1 MSDVTVAGSAFAQE
15 SADSPLVTE
24 SSDSPPRWFNCL
36 VPSPDLVSKLI
47 ALLGSDLVRADATA
61 LQAYS
66 HDATPMYE
74 GLPEVIVAPR
84 NTADVA
90 KILKFAHETQTPII
104 ARGAGSNLCAATVP
118 LNGGIVMS
126 MTNMNQILEVSK
138 SEMIAVV
145 QPGVTN
151 LSLDQRVEKE
161 GLRFVPDPGSRNVS
175 TIGGNVATSAGGLRG
190 LKYGTTR
197 NYILG
202 LEAVTGTGEI
212 IRTGGRLVKDVA
224 GYDLTRLLVG
234 SEGTLA
240 IFTEITVALAPRPKA
255 SKYGVAYFE
264 DLASASVAV
273 EKIIS
278 SGILPATLEFLDNTC
293 IVAVEDFAHL
303 GLDTGAGALLLFGDD
318 GDAISI
324 EQSVNQMADI
334 AKSANGC
341 RGATLAADIV
351 AAEALLYARRCSLPA
366 LARLSSLSI
375 LEDISVPRNAM
386 AEVVRRIEE
395 IGKKNNL
402 RIGVFGHAGDGNL
415 HPTIVLDKDN
425 ADEVASAEIALA
437 QIFALPLEFGGSI
450 TGEHGVGSAKLPYL
464 ESQIGAANMQVQR
477 GIKAVFDPAGI
488 LNPGRIG
495 T

>member
-1 MSDVTVAGSAFAQE
+1 
-15 SADSPLVTE
+15 
-24 SSDSPPRWFNCL
+24 
-36 VPSPDLVSKLI
+36 VSV
-47 ALLGSDLVRADATA
+47 SDLVAKLTALVGSDVVRSDAVS

-66 HDATPMYE
+66 RDATPMFE

-84 NTADVA
+84 NTAEVA
-90 KILKFAHETQTPII
+90 KIVKFAHDTKTPII

-151 LSLDQRVEKE
+151 LVLDQLVEKQ

-202 LEAVTGTGEI
+202 LEAVLGTGEV

-224 GYDLTRLLVG
+224 GYDVTRLLVG

-240 IFTEITVALAPRPKA
+240 VFTEIIVALAPRPEA

-264 DLASASVAV
+264 DLAAAAAAV
-273 EKIIS
+273 EKIIT

-293 IVAVEDFAHL
+293 LVAVEDFAHL
-303 GLDTGAGALLLFGDD
+303 GLDTKAGALLLFGDD

-324 EQSVNQMADI
+324 EQSVSKMAEI
-334 AKSANGC
+334 AKSSTGC
-341 RGATLAADIV
+341 RGVTLAADV
-351 AAEALLYARRCSLPA
+351 AAADALLYARRCSLPA

-375 LEDISVPRNAM
+375 LEDIAVPRNVM
-386 AEVVRRIEE
+386 AEVVNRIEG
-395 IGKKNNL
+395 IGKKHEL
-402 RIGVFGHAGDGNL
+402 RIGTFGHAGDGNL
-415 HPTIVLDKDN
+415 HPTIVLDKDSPK
-425 ADEVASAEIALA
+425 EVAAAELALA
-437 QIFALPLEFGGSI
+437 EIFALPLEFGGSI

-464 ESQIGAANMQVQR
+464 EAKIGTANMQLQR
-477 GIKAVFDPAGI
+477 NIKKVFDPAGI

-495 T
+495 S

>member
-1 MSDVTVAGSAFAQE
+1 MSVSNLIAELTALVGSDVVR
-15 SADSPLVTE
+15 
-24 SSDSPPRWFNCL
+24 SDA
-36 VPSPDLVSKLI
+36 VS
-47 ALLGSDLVRADATA
+47 

-66 HDATPMYE
+66 RDATPMFE

-84 NTADVA
+84 NTAEVA
-90 KILKFAHETQTPII
+90 KIVKFAHDTKTPII

-126 MTNMNQILEVSK
+126 MTNMNKILEVSK

-151 LSLDQRVEKE
+151 LALDQLVEKE

-202 LEAVTGTGEI
+202 LEAVLGTGEV

-224 GYDLTRLLVG
+224 GYDVTRLLVG

-240 IFTEITVALAPRPKA
+240 VFTEIIVALAPRPAA

-264 DLASASVAV
+264 DLAAAAGAV
-273 EKIIS
+273 EKIIT

-293 IVAVEDFAHL
+293 LVAVEDFAHL
-303 GLDTGAGALLLFGDD
+303 GLDTKAGALLLFGDD

-324 EQSVNQMADI
+324 EQSVNKMAEI
-334 AKSANGC
+334 AKSAKGC
-341 RGATLAADIV
+341 RGVTLAADV
-351 AAEALLYARRCSLPA
+351 AAAEALLYARRCSLPA

-375 LEDISVPRNAM
+375 LEDISVPRKAM
-386 AEVVRRIEE
+386 AEVVNRIEA
-395 IGKKNNL
+395 IGKKHGL
-402 RIGVFGHAGDGNL
+402 RIGTFGHAGDGNL

-425 ADEVASAEIALA
+425 PREVAAAELALA
-437 QIFALPLEFGGSI
+437 EIFALPLEFGGSI

-464 ESQIGAANMQVQR
+464 EGHIGTANMQLQR
-477 GIKAVFDPAGI
+477 NIKKVFDPAGI

-495 T
+495 S

>member
-1 MSDVTVAGSAFAQE
+1 MSAADLATKLSNLVGSDVVR
-15 SADSPLVTE
+15 
-24 SSDSPPRWFNCL
+24 SDA
-36 VPSPDLVSKLI
+36 VS
-47 ALLGSDLVRADATA
+47 

-66 HDATPMYE
+66 RDATPMFE

-84 NTADVA
+84 NTAEVS
-90 KILKFAHETQTPII
+90 KIVKFAHDTNTPII

-126 MTNMNQILEVSK
+126 MTKMNQVLEVSK

-151 LSLDQRVEKE
+151 IDLDELAAKD
-161 GLRFVPDPGSRNVS
+161 GLRFIPDPGSRNVS

-202 LEAVTGTGEI
+202 LEAVLGNGEI

-224 GYDLTRLLVG
+224 GYDVTRLLVG

-240 IFTEITVALAPRPKA
+240 IFTEITVALAPRPEA
-255 SKYGVAYFE
+255 SKYGVAYFD
-264 DLASASVAV
+264 DLASAAGAV

-293 IVAVEDFAHL
+293 VVAVEDFAHL
-303 GLDTGAGALLLFGDD
+303 GLDTNAGALLLFGDD
-318 GDAISI
+318 GDAVSI
-324 EQSVNQMADI
+324 EQSVNKMAEI
-334 AKSANGC
+334 AKLASGA
-341 RGATLAADIV
+341 RGVTLAADI
-351 AAEALLYARRCSLPA
+351 AAADALLYARRCSLPA
-366 LARLSSLSI
+366 LARLSSMSI
-375 LEDISVPRNAM
+375 LEDIAVPRKAM
-386 AEVVRRIEE
+386 AEVVNRIQD
-395 IGKKNNL
+395 IGKKYGL
-402 RIGVFGHAGDGNL
+402 RIGTFGHAGDGNL

-425 ADEVASAEIALA
+425 KDEVRAAEAALA
-437 QIFALPLEFGGSI
+437 EIFALPREFGGSI

-464 ESQIGAANMQVQR
+464 EDLIGSTNMQLQR
-477 GIKAVFDPAGI
+477 SIKKVFDPAGI

-495 T
+495 S

>member
-1 MSDVTVAGSAFAQE
+1 MSAS
-15 SADSPLVTE
+15 
-24 SSDSPPRWFNCL
+24 
-36 VPSPDLVSKLI
+36 DLVAKLT
-47 ALLGSDLVRADATA
+47 ALLGSDVVRSDAVS

-66 HDATPMYE
+66 RDATPMFE

-84 NTADVA
+84 NTLEVS
-90 KILKFAHETQTPII
+90 KIVKFAHDTKTPII

-126 MTNMNQILEVSK
+126 MTNMNKVLEVSK
-138 SEMIAVV
+138 SEMIAIV

-151 LSLDQRVEKE
+151 LELDQLVEKE

-202 LEAVTGTGEI
+202 LEAVLGTGEV

-224 GYDLTRLLVG
+224 GYDVTRLLVG

-240 IFTEITVALAPRPKA
+240 VFTEITVALAPRPEA

-264 DLASASVAV
+264 DLAAAAAAV
-273 EKIIS
+273 EKIIT

-293 IVAVEDFAHL
+293 LVAVEDFAHL
-303 GLDTGAGALLLFGDD
+303 GLDTNAGALLLFGDD
-318 GDAISI
+318 GDLVSI
-324 EQSVNQMADI
+324 EQSVNKMADI
-334 AKSANGC
+334 AKSSQGC
-341 RGATLAADIV
+341 RGVTLAADIA

-375 LEDISVPRNAM
+375 LEDIAVPRKAM
-386 AEVVRRIEE
+386 AEVVNRIEA
-395 IGKKNNL
+395 IGKNHGL
-402 RIGVFGHAGDGNL
+402 RIGTFGHAGDGNL
-415 HPTIVLDKDN
+415 HPTIVLDKD
-425 ADEVASAEIALA
+425 DPREVAAAEAALA
-437 QIFALPLEFGGSI
+437 EIFALPLEYGGTI

-464 ESQIGAANMQVQR
+464 EAKIGPANMQLQR
-477 GIKAVFDPAGI
+477 SIKKVFDPAGI

-495 T
+495 S

>member
-1 MSDVTVAGSAFAQE
+1 MSVSNLIAELTALVGSDVVR
-15 SADSPLVTE
+15 
-24 SSDSPPRWFNCL
+24 SDA
-36 VPSPDLVSKLI
+36 VS
-47 ALLGSDLVRADATA
+47 

-66 HDATPMYE
+66 RDATPMFE

-84 NTADVA
+84 NTAEVA
-90 KILKFAHETQTPII
+90 KIVKFAHDTKTPII

-126 MTNMNQILEVSK
+126 MTNMNKILEVSK

-151 LSLDQRVEKE
+151 LALDQLVEKE

-202 LEAVTGTGEI
+202 LEAVLGTGEV

-224 GYDLTRLLVG
+224 GYDVTRLLVG

-240 IFTEITVALAPRPKA
+240 VFTEIIVALAPRPAA

-264 DLASASVAV
+264 DLAAAAGAV
-273 EKIIS
+273 EKIIT

-293 IVAVEDFAHL
+293 LVAVEDFAHL
-303 GLDTGAGALLLFGDD
+303 GLDTKAGALLLFGDD

-324 EQSVNQMADI
+324 EQSVNKMAEI

-341 RGATLAADIV
+341 RGVTLAADV
-351 AAEALLYARRCSLPA
+351 AAAEALLYARRCSLPA

-375 LEDISVPRNAM
+375 LEDISVPRKAM
-386 AEVVRRIEE
+386 AEVVNRIEA
-395 IGKKNNL
+395 IGKKHGL
-402 RIGVFGHAGDGNL
+402 RIGTFGHAGDGNL

-425 ADEVASAEIALA
+425 PQEVAAAEVALA
-437 QIFALPLEFGGSI
+437 EIFALPLEFGGSI

-464 ESQIGAANMQVQR
+464 EGHIGTANMQLQR
-477 GIKAVFDPAGI
+477 NIKKVFDPAGI

-495 T
+495 S

>member
-1 MSDVTVAGSAFAQE
+1 
-15 SADSPLVTE
+15 
-24 SSDSPPRWFNCL
+24 
-36 VPSPDLVSKLI
+36 VSV
-47 ALLGSDLVRADATA
+47 SDLVTKLTALVGSDVVRSDAVS

-66 HDATPMYE
+66 RDATPMFE

-84 NTADVA
+84 NTAEVA
-90 KILKFAHETQTPII
+90 KIVKFAHDTKTPII

-151 LSLDQRVEKE
+151 LTLDQLVEKE

-202 LEAVTGTGEI
+202 LEAVLGTGEV

-224 GYDLTRLLVG
+224 GYDVTRLLVG

-240 IFTEITVALAPRPKA
+240 VFTEIIVALAPRPEA

-264 DLASASVAV
+264 DLAAAAAAV
-273 EKIIS
+273 EKIIT

-293 IVAVEDFAHL
+293 LVAVEDFAHL
-303 GLDTGAGALLLFGDD
+303 GLDTKAGALLLFGDD
-318 GDAISI
+318 GDSISI
-324 EQSVNQMADI
+324 EQSVSKMAEI
-334 AKSANGC
+334 AKSSTGC
-341 RGATLAADIV
+341 RGVTLAADV
-351 AAEALLYARRCSLPA
+351 AAADALLYARRCSLPA

-375 LEDISVPRNAM
+375 LEDIAVPRSVM
-386 AEVVRRIEE
+386 AEVVNRIEG
-395 IGKKNNL
+395 IGKKHGL
-402 RIGVFGHAGDGNL
+402 RIGTFGHAGDGNL
-415 HPTIVLDKDN
+415 HPTIVLDKDSPK
-425 ADEVASAEIALA
+425 EVAAAELALA
-437 QIFALPLEFGGSI
+437 EIFALPLEFGGSI

-464 ESQIGAANMQVQR
+464 EAKIGTANMQLQR
-477 GIKAVFDPAGI
+477 NIKKVFDPAGI

-495 T
+495 S

>member
-1 MSDVTVAGSAFAQE
+1 MF
-15 SADSPLVTE
+15 
-24 SSDSPPRWFNCL
+24 
-36 VPSPDLVSKLI
+36 
-47 ALLGSDLVRADATA
+47 
-61 LQAYS
+61 
-66 HDATPMYE
+66 E

-84 NTADVA
+84 NTAEVS
-90 KILKFAHETQTPII
+90 KIVKFAHDTKTPII

-126 MTNMNQILEVSK
+126 MTNMNKVLEVSK
-138 SEMIAVV
+138 SEMIAIV

-151 LSLDQRVEKE
+151 LDLDHLVEKE

-202 LEAVTGTGEI
+202 LEAVLGTGEV

-224 GYDLTRLLVG
+224 GYDVTRLLVG

-240 IFTEITVALAPRPKA
+240 VFTEITVALAPRPEA

-264 DLASASVAV
+264 DLAAAAGAV
-273 EKIIS
+273 EKIITA
-278 SGILPATLEFLDNTC
+278 GILPATLEFLDNTC
-293 IVAVEDFAHL
+293 LVAVEDFAHL
-303 GLDTGAGALLLFGDD
+303 GLDTKAGALLLFGDD
-318 GDAISI
+318 GDLVSI
-324 EQSVNQMADI
+324 EQSVGKMADI
-334 AKSANGC
+334 AKSSAGC
-341 RGATLAADIV
+341 RGVTLAADIA

-375 LEDISVPRNAM
+375 LEDIAVPRKSM
-386 AEVVRRIEE
+386 AEAVKRIEA
-395 IGKKNNL
+395 IGVKHGL
-402 RIGVFGHAGDGNL
+402 RIGTFGHAGDGNL

-425 ADEVASAEIALA
+425 PKEVAAAEAALA
-437 QIFALPLEFGGSI
+437 EIFALPLEFGGTI

-464 ESQIGAANMQVQR
+464 EAKIGPANMQLQR
-477 GIKAVFDPAGI
+477 NIKKVFDPAGI

-495 T
+495 S

>member
-1 MSDVTVAGSAFAQE
+1 MSELVA
-15 SADSPLVTE
+15 
-24 SSDSPPRWFNCL
+24 
-36 VPSPDLVSKLI
+36 KLT
-47 ALLGSDLVRADATA
+47 ALLGNDVVRSDAVS

-66 HDATPMYE
+66 RDATPMFE

-84 NTADVA
+84 NTAEVS
-90 KILKFAHETQTPII
+90 KIVKFAHDTKTPII

-138 SEMIAVV
+138 SEMIAIV

-151 LSLDQRVEKE
+151 LVLDQLVEKE

-202 LEAVTGTGEI
+202 LEAVLGTGEV

-224 GYDLTRLLVG
+224 GYDVTRLLVG

-240 IFTEITVALAPRPKA
+240 VFTEITVALAPRPEA

-264 DLASASVAV
+264 DLAAAAAAV
-273 EKIIS
+273 EKIIT

-293 IVAVEDFAHL
+293 LVAVEDFAHL
-303 GLDTGAGALLLFGDD
+303 GLDTKAGALLLFGDD
-318 GDAISI
+318 GDLVSI
-324 EQSVNQMADI
+324 EQSVNKMAEI
-334 AKSANGC
+334 AKTSSGC
-341 RGATLAADIV
+341 RGVTLAADV
-351 AAEALLYARRCSLPA
+351 AAAEALLYARRCSLPA

-375 LEDISVPRNAM
+375 LEDISVPRKAM
-386 AEVVRRIEE
+386 AEVVKRIEA
-395 IGKKNNL
+395 IGKSNGL
-402 RIGVFGHAGDGNL
+402 RIGTFGHAGDGNL

-425 ADEVASAEIALA
+425 PREVAAAEKALA
-437 QIFALPLEFGGSI
+437 EIFALSLEFGGSI

-464 ESQIGAANMQVQR
+464 EGKIGTANMQLQR
-477 GIKAVFDPAGI
+477 NIKKVFDPAGI

-495 T
+495 S

>member
-1 MSDVTVAGSAFAQE
+1 MSAADLATKLSNLVGSDVVR
-15 SADSPLVTE
+15 
-24 SSDSPPRWFNCL
+24 SDA
-36 VPSPDLVSKLI
+36 VS
-47 ALLGSDLVRADATA
+47 

-66 HDATPMYE
+66 RDATPMFE

-84 NTADVA
+84 NTAEVS
-90 KILKFAHETQTPII
+90 KIVKFAHDTNTPII

-126 MTNMNQILEVSK
+126 MTKMNQVLEVSK

-151 LSLDQRVEKE
+151 IDLDELVAKE
-161 GLRFVPDPGSRNVS
+161 GLRFIPDPGSRNVS

-202 LEAVTGTGEI
+202 LEAVLGNGEI

-224 GYDLTRLLVG
+224 GYDVTRLLVG

-240 IFTEITVALAPRPKA
+240 IFTEITVALAPRPEA
-255 SKYGVAYFE
+255 SKYGVAYFD
-264 DLASASVAV
+264 DLASAAGAV

-293 IVAVEDFAHL
+293 VVAVEDFAHL
-303 GLDTGAGALLLFGDD
+303 GLDTNAGALLLFGDD
-318 GDAISI
+318 GDAVSI
-324 EQSVNQMADI
+324 EQSVNKMAEI
-334 AKSANGC
+334 AKLASGA
-341 RGATLAADIV
+341 RGVTLAADIS
-351 AAEALLYARRCSLPA
+351 AADALLYARRCSLPA
-366 LARLSSLSI
+366 LARLSSMSI
-375 LEDISVPRNAM
+375 LEDIAVPRKAM
-386 AEVVRRIEE
+386 AEVVNRIQD
-395 IGKKNNL
+395 IGKKYGL
-402 RIGVFGHAGDGNL
+402 RIGTFGHAGDGNL

-425 ADEVASAEIALA
+425 KDEVRAAEAALA
-437 QIFALPLEFGGSI
+437 EIFALPREFGGSI

-464 ESQIGAANMQVQR
+464 EDLIGSTNMQLQR
-477 GIKAVFDPAGI
+477 SIKKVFDPAGI

-495 T
+495 S

>member
-1 MSDVTVAGSAFAQE
+1 MSAQ
-15 SADSPLVTE
+15 
-24 SSDSPPRWFNCL
+24 
-36 VPSPDLVSKLI
+36 DLVAKLT
-47 ALLGSDLVRADATA
+47 ALLGSDVVRSDAVS

-66 HDATPMYE
+66 RDATPMFE

-84 NTADVA
+84 NTEDVA
-90 KILKFAHETQTPII
+90 KIVRFAHDTKTPII

-126 MTNMNQILEVSK
+126 MTNMNKVLEVSK
-138 SEMIAVV
+138 SEMIAIV

-151 LSLDQRVEKE
+151 LDLDQLVEKE

-202 LEAVTGTGEI
+202 LEAVLGTGEI

-224 GYDLTRLLVG
+224 GYDVTRLLVG

-240 IFTEITVALAPRPKA
+240 VFTEITVALAPRPEA

-264 DLASASVAV
+264 DLAAAAGAV
-273 EKIIS
+273 EKIITA
-278 SGILPATLEFLDNTC
+278 GILPATLEFLDNTC
-293 IVAVEDFAHL
+293 LVAVEDFAHL
-303 GLDTGAGALLLFGDD
+303 GLDTKAGALLLFGDD
-318 GDAISI
+318 GDLVSI
-324 EQSVNQMADI
+324 EQSVSKMAEI
-334 AKSANGC
+334 AKSSSGC
-341 RGATLAADIV
+341 RGVTLAADV
-351 AAEALLYARRCSLPA
+351 AAAEALLYARRCSLPA

-375 LEDISVPRNAM
+375 LEDIAVPRKSM
-386 AEVVRRIEE
+386 AEAVKRIEA
-395 IGKKNNL
+395 IGVKHGL
-402 RIGVFGHAGDGNL
+402 RIGTFGHAGDGNL

-425 ADEVASAEIALA
+425 PKEVAAAEAALA
-437 QIFALPLEFGGSI
+437 EIFALPLEFDGTI

-464 ESQIGAANMQVQR
+464 EAKIGPANMQLQR
-477 GIKAVFDPAGI
+477 NIKKVFDPAGI

-495 T
+495 S

>member
-1 MSDVTVAGSAFAQE
+1 MSTA
-15 SADSPLVTE
+15 
-24 SSDSPPRWFNCL
+24 
-36 VPSPDLVSKLI
+36 DLVAQLI
-47 ALLGSDLVRADATA
+47 ALVGSDVVRSDAVS

-66 HDATPMYE
+66 RDATPMFE

-84 NTADVA
+84 NTEEVS
-90 KILKFAHETQTPII
+90 KIVKFAHDTKTPII

-126 MTNMNQILEVSK
+126 MNNMNKVLEVSK

-151 LSLDQRVEKE
+151 LALDQLVENE

-202 LEAVTGTGEI
+202 LEAVLGTGEI

-224 GYDLTRLLVG
+224 GYDVTRLLVG

-240 IFTEITVALAPRPKA
+240 VFTEITVALAPRPEA

-264 DLASASVAV
+264 DLAAAAGAV
-273 EKIIS
+273 EKIIT

-293 IVAVEDFAHL
+293 LVAVEDFAHL
-303 GLDTGAGALLLFGDD
+303 GLDTKAGALLLFGDD

-324 EQSVNQMADI
+324 EQSVSKMAEI
-334 AKSANGC
+334 AKSSSGC
-341 RGATLAADIV
+341 RGVTLAADV
-351 AAEALLYARRCSLPA
+351 AAAEALLYARRCSLPA

-375 LEDISVPRNAM
+375 LEDIAVPRKVM
-386 AEVVRRIEE
+386 AEVVTRIEA
-395 IGKKNNL
+395 IGKKHGL
-402 RIGVFGHAGDGNL
+402 RIGTFGHAGDGNL

-425 ADEVASAEIALA
+425 PLEVVAAELALA
-437 QIFALPLEFGGSI
+437 EIFALPLEFGGSI

-464 ESQIGAANMQVQR
+464 EGKIGPVNMELQR
-477 GIKAVFDPAGI
+477 NIKKVFDPAGI

-495 T
+495 S

>member
-1 MSDVTVAGSAFAQE
+1 MSAS
-15 SADSPLVTE
+15 
-24 SSDSPPRWFNCL
+24 
-36 VPSPDLVSKLI
+36 DLVAKLT
-47 ALLGSDLVRADATA
+47 ALLGNDVVRSDAVS

-66 HDATPMYE
+66 RDATPMFE

-84 NTADVA
+84 NTAEVS
-90 KILKFAHETQTPII
+90 KIVKFAHDTKTPII

-126 MTNMNQILEVSK
+126 MTNMNKVLEVSK
-138 SEMIAVV
+138 SEMIAIV

-151 LSLDQRVEKE
+151 LELDQLVEKE

-202 LEAVTGTGEI
+202 LEAVLGTGEV

-224 GYDLTRLLVG
+224 GYDVTRLLVG

-240 IFTEITVALAPRPKA
+240 VFTEITVALAPRPEA

-264 DLASASVAV
+264 DLAAAAAAV
-273 EKIIS
+273 EKIIT

-293 IVAVEDFAHL
+293 LVAVEDFAHL
-303 GLDTGAGALLLFGDD
+303 GLDTKAGALLLFGDD
-318 GDAISI
+318 GDLVSI
-324 EQSVNQMADI
+324 KQSVNKMAEI
-334 AKSANGC
+334 AKASQGC
-341 RGATLAADIV
+341 RGVTLAADV
-351 AAEALLYARRCSLPA
+351 AAADALLYARRCSLPA

-375 LEDISVPRNAM
+375 LEDIAVPRKAM
-386 AEVVRRIEE
+386 AEVVNRIAA
-395 IGKKNNL
+395 IGKKHGL
-402 RIGVFGHAGDGNL
+402 RIGTFGHAGDGNL
-415 HPTIVLDKDN
+415 HPTIVLDKD
-425 ADEVASAEIALA
+425 DPREVAAAEAALA
-437 QIFALPLEFGGSI
+437 EIFALPLEYGGTI

-464 ESQIGAANMQVQR
+464 EAKIGPANMQLQR
-477 GIKAVFDPAGI
+477 SIKKVFDPAGI

-495 T
+495 S

>member
-1 MSDVTVAGSAFAQE
+1 MSAS
-15 SADSPLVTE
+15 
-24 SSDSPPRWFNCL
+24 
-36 VPSPDLVSKLI
+36 DLVAKLT
-47 ALLGSDLVRADATA
+47 ALLGSDVVRGDAVS
-61 LQAYS
+61 LQAYRR
-66 HDATPMYE
+66 DATPMFE

-84 NTADVA
+84 NTAEVS
-90 KILKFAHETQTPII
+90 KIVKFAHDTKTPII

-126 MTNMNQILEVSK
+126 MTNMNKVLEVSK
-138 SEMIAVV
+138 SEMIAIV

-151 LSLDQRVEKE
+151 LDLDQLVEKE

-202 LEAVTGTGEI
+202 LEAVLGTGEV

-224 GYDLTRLLVG
+224 GYDVTRLLVG

-240 IFTEITVALAPRPKA
+240 VFTEITVALAPRPEA

-264 DLASASVAV
+264 DLAAAAGAV
-273 EKIIS
+273 EKIITA
-278 SGILPATLEFLDNTC
+278 GILPATLEFLDNTC
-293 IVAVEDFAHL
+293 LVAVEDFAHL
-303 GLDTGAGALLLFGDD
+303 GLDTKAGALLLFGDD
-318 GDAISI
+318 GDLVSI
-324 EQSVNQMADI
+324 EQSVSKMAEI
-334 AKSANGC
+334 AKSSSGC
-341 RGATLAADIV
+341 RGVTLAADIA

-375 LEDISVPRNAM
+375 LEDIAVPRKSM
-386 AEVVRRIEE
+386 AEAVKRIEA
-395 IGKKNNL
+395 IGIKHGL
-402 RIGVFGHAGDGNL
+402 RIGTFGHAGDGNL

-425 ADEVASAEIALA
+425 PKEVAAAEAALA
-437 QIFALPLEFGGSI
+437 EIFALPLEFGGTI

-464 ESQIGAANMQVQR
+464 EAKIGPANMQLQR
-477 GIKAVFDPAGI
+477 NIKKVFDPAGI

-495 T
+495 S

>member
-1 MSDVTVAGSAFAQE
+1 MS
-15 SADSPLVTE
+15 
-24 SSDSPPRWFNCL
+24 
-36 VPSPDLVSKLI
+36 DLVSQLT
-47 ALLGSDLVRADATA
+47 ALLGSDVVRSDAVS

-66 HDATPMYE
+66 RDATPMFE

-84 NTADVA
+84 NTQEVS
-90 KILKFAHETQTPII
+90 KIVKFAHDTKTPII

-126 MTNMNQILEVSK
+126 MTNMNKVLEVSK
-138 SEMIAVV
+138 SEMIAIV

-151 LSLDQRVEKE
+151 LDLDHLVEKE

-202 LEAVTGTGEI
+202 LEAVLGTGEI

-224 GYDLTRLLVG
+224 GYDVTRLLVG

-240 IFTEITVALAPRPKA
+240 VFTEITVALAPRPEA

-264 DLASASVAV
+264 DLAAAADAV
-273 EKIIS
+273 EKIITA
-278 SGILPATLEFLDNTC
+278 GILPATLEFLDNTC
-293 IVAVEDFAHL
+293 LVAVEDFAHL
-303 GLDTGAGALLLFGDD
+303 GLDTKAGALLLFGDD
-318 GDAISI
+318 GDLVSI
-324 EQSVNQMADI
+324 EQSVGKMADI
-334 AKSANGC
+334 AKSSAGC
-341 RGATLAADIV
+341 RGVTLAADIA

-375 LEDISVPRNAM
+375 LEDIAVPRKSM
-386 AEVVRRIEE
+386 AEAVKRIEA
-395 IGKKNNL
+395 IGVKHGL
-402 RIGVFGHAGDGNL
+402 RIGTFGHAGDGNL

-425 ADEVASAEIALA
+425 PKEVAAAEAALA
-437 QIFALPLEFGGSI
+437 EIFALPLEFGGTI

-464 ESQIGAANMQVQR
+464 EAKIGPANMQLQR
-477 GIKAVFDPAGI
+477 NIKKVFDPAGI

-495 T
+495 S

>member
-1 MSDVTVAGSAFAQE
+1 MSTA
-15 SADSPLVTE
+15 
-24 SSDSPPRWFNCL
+24 
-36 VPSPDLVSKLI
+36 DLVAQLI
-47 ALLGSDLVRADATA
+47 ALVGSDVVRSDAVS

-66 HDATPMYE
+66 RDATPMFE

-84 NTADVA
+84 NTEEVS
-90 KILKFAHETQTPII
+90 KIVKFAHDTKTPII

-126 MTNMNQILEVSK
+126 MNNMNKVLEVSK

-151 LSLDQRVEKE
+151 LALDQLVEKE

-202 LEAVTGTGEI
+202 LEAVLGTGEI

-224 GYDLTRLLVG
+224 GYDVTRLLVG

-240 IFTEITVALAPRPKA
+240 VFTEITVALAPRPEA

-264 DLASASVAV
+264 DLAAAAGAV
-273 EKIIS
+273 EKIIT

-293 IVAVEDFAHL
+293 LVAVEDFAHL
-303 GLDTGAGALLLFGDD
+303 GLDTKAGALLLFGDD

-324 EQSVNQMADI
+324 EQSVSKMAEI
-334 AKSANGC
+334 AKSSSGC
-341 RGATLAADIV
+341 RGVTLAADV
-351 AAEALLYARRCSLPA
+351 AAAEALLYARRCSLPA

-375 LEDISVPRNAM
+375 LEDIAVPRKVM
-386 AEVVRRIEE
+386 AEVVTRIEA
-395 IGKKNNL
+395 IGKKHGL
-402 RIGVFGHAGDGNL
+402 RIGTFGHAGDGNL

-425 ADEVASAEIALA
+425 PLEVVAAELALA
-437 QIFALPLEFGGSI
+437 EIFALPHEFGGSI

-464 ESQIGAANMQVQR
+464 EGKIGPVNMELQR
-477 GIKAVFDPAGI
+477 NIKKVFDPAGI
-488 LNPGRIG
+488 FNPGRIG
-495 T
+495 S

>member
-1 MSDVTVAGSAFAQE
+1 MSAQ
-15 SADSPLVTE
+15 
-24 SSDSPPRWFNCL
+24 
-36 VPSPDLVSKLI
+36 DLVAKLT
-47 ALLGSDLVRADATA
+47 ALLGSEVVRSDAVS

-66 HDATPMYE
+66 RDATPMFE

-84 NTADVA
+84 NTEDVA
-90 KILKFAHETQTPII
+90 KIVKFAHDTKTPII

-126 MTNMNQILEVSK
+126 MTNMNKVLEVSK
-138 SEMIAVV
+138 SEMIAIV

-151 LSLDQRVEKE
+151 LDLDQLVEKE

-202 LEAVTGTGEI
+202 LEAVLGTGEI

-224 GYDLTRLLVG
+224 GYDVTRLLVG

-240 IFTEITVALAPRPKA
+240 VFTEITVALAPRPEA

-264 DLASASVAV
+264 DLAAAAGAV
-273 EKIIS
+273 EKIITA
-278 SGILPATLEFLDNTC
+278 GILPATLEFLDNTC
-293 IVAVEDFAHL
+293 LVAVEDFAHL
-303 GLDTGAGALLLFGDD
+303 GLDTKAGALLLFGDD
-318 GDAISI
+318 GDLVSI
-324 EQSVNQMADI
+324 EQSVSKMAEI
-334 AKSANGC
+334 AKSSSGC
-341 RGATLAADIV
+341 RGVTLAADV
-351 AAEALLYARRCSLPA
+351 AAAEALLYARRCSLPA

-375 LEDISVPRNAM
+375 LEDIAVPRKSM
-386 AEVVRRIEE
+386 AEAVKRIEA
-395 IGKKNNL
+395 IGVKHGL
-402 RIGVFGHAGDGNL
+402 RIGTFGHAGDGNL

-425 ADEVASAEIALA
+425 PKEVAAAEAALA
-437 QIFALPLEFGGSI
+437 EIFALPLEFGGTI

-464 ESQIGAANMQVQR
+464 EAKIGPANMQLQR
-477 GIKAVFDPAGI
+477 DIKKVFDPAGI

-495 T
+495 S

>member
-1 MSDVTVAGSAFAQE
+1 MSVSNLIAELTALVGSDVVR
-15 SADSPLVTE
+15 
-24 SSDSPPRWFNCL
+24 SDA
-36 VPSPDLVSKLI
+36 VS
-47 ALLGSDLVRADATA
+47 

-66 HDATPMYE
+66 RDATPMFE

-84 NTADVA
+84 NTAEVA
-90 KILKFAHETQTPII
+90 KIVKFAHDTKTPII

-126 MTNMNQILEVSK
+126 MTNMNKILEVSK

-151 LSLDQRVEKE
+151 LVLDQLVEKE

-202 LEAVTGTGEI
+202 LEAVLGTGEV

-224 GYDLTRLLVG
+224 GYDVTRLLVG

-240 IFTEITVALAPRPKA
+240 VFTEVTVALAPRPAA

-264 DLASASVAV
+264 DLAAAAGAV

-278 SGILPATLEFLDNTC
+278 AGILPATLEFLDNTC
-293 IVAVEDFAHL
+293 LVAVEDFAHL
-303 GLDTGAGALLLFGDD
+303 GLDTKAGALLLFGDD
-318 GDAISI
+318 GDEISI
-324 EQSVNQMADI
+324 EQSVNKMAEI
-334 AKSANGC
+334 AKSASGC
-341 RGATLAADIV
+341 RGVTLAADV
-351 AAEALLYARRCSLPA
+351 AAAEALLYARRCSLPA

-375 LEDISVPRNAM
+375 LEDISVPRKAM
-386 AEVVRRIEE
+386 AEVVNRIEA
-395 IGKKNNL
+395 ISKKHGL
-402 RIGVFGHAGDGNL
+402 RIGTFGHAGDGNL

-425 ADEVASAEIALA
+425 PSEVAAAEVALA
-437 QIFALPLEFGGSI
+437 EIFALPLEFGGSI

-464 ESQIGAANMQVQR
+464 EGLIGSTNMQLQR
-477 GIKAVFDPAGI
+477 DIKKVFDPAGI

-495 T
+495 S

>member
-1 MSDVTVAGSAFAQE
+1 MSPT
-15 SADSPLVTE
+15 
-24 SSDSPPRWFNCL
+24 
-36 VPSPDLVSKLI
+36 DLVARLT
-47 ALLGSDLVRADATA
+47 ALVGGDVVRSDAVS

-66 HDATPMYE
+66 RDATPMFE

-84 NTADVA
+84 NTDEVA
-90 KILKFAHETQTPII
+90 KIVKFAHDTKTPII

-126 MTNMNQILEVSK
+126 MTKMNQILEVSK

-151 LSLDQRVEKE
+151 LTLDQLVEKE

-202 LEAVTGTGEI
+202 LEAVLGTGEI

-224 GYDLTRLLVG
+224 GYDVTRLLVG

-240 IFTEITVALAPRPKA
+240 VFTEITVALAPRPEA

-264 DLASASVAV
+264 DLAGAAAAV
-273 EKIIS
+273 EKIIT

-293 IVAVEDFAHL
+293 LVAVEDFAHL
-303 GLDTGAGALLLFGDD
+303 GLDTKAGALLLFGDD

-324 EQSVNQMADI
+324 EQSVSKMAEI
-334 AKSANGC
+334 AKSSTGC
-341 RGATLAADIV
+341 RGVTLAADV
-351 AAEALLYARRCSLPA
+351 AAAEALLYARRCSLPA

-375 LEDISVPRNAM
+375 LEDIAVPRNVM
-386 AEVVRRIEE
+386 AEVVNRIEG
-395 IGKKNNL
+395 IGKKHGL
-402 RIGVFGHAGDGNL
+402 RIGTFGHAGDGNL
-415 HPTIVLDKDN
+415 HPTIVLDKDSPKEL
-425 ADEVASAEIALA
+425 AAAELALA
-437 QIFALPLEFGGSI
+437 EIFALPLEFGGSI

-464 ESQIGAANMQVQR
+464 EAKIGTTNMQLQR
-477 GIKAVFDPAGI
+477 NIKKVFDPAGI

-495 T
+495 S

>member
-1 MSDVTVAGSAFAQE
+1 MS
-15 SADSPLVTE
+15 P
-24 SSDSPPRWFNCL
+24 
-36 VPSPDLVSKLI
+36 
-47 ALLGSDLVRADATA
+47 SDLVAELTALVGSDVVRSDAVS

-66 HDATPMYE
+66 RDATPMFE

-84 NTADVA
+84 NTAEVA
-90 KILKFAHETQTPII
+90 KIVKFAHDTKTPII

-126 MTNMNQILEVSK
+126 MTNMNKILEVSK

-151 LSLDQRVEKE
+151 LALDQLVEKE

-202 LEAVTGTGEI
+202 LEAVLGTGEV

-224 GYDLTRLLVG
+224 GYDVTRLLVG

-240 IFTEITVALAPRPKA
+240 VFTEIIVALAPRPAA

-264 DLASASVAV
+264 DLAAAAGAV
-273 EKIIS
+273 EKIIT

-293 IVAVEDFAHL
+293 LVAVEDFAHL
-303 GLDTGAGALLLFGDD
+303 GLDTKAGALLLFGDD

-324 EQSVNQMADI
+324 EQSVNKMAEI

-341 RGATLAADIV
+341 RGVTLAADV
-351 AAEALLYARRCSLPA
+351 AAAEALLYARRCSLPA

-375 LEDISVPRNAM
+375 LEDISVPRKAM
-386 AEVVRRIEE
+386 AEVVNRIEA
-395 IGKKNNL
+395 IGKKHGL
-402 RIGVFGHAGDGNL
+402 RIGTFGHAGDGNL

-425 ADEVASAEIALA
+425 PREVAAAELALA
-437 QIFALPLEFGGSI
+437 EIFALPLEFGGSI

-464 ESQIGAANMQVQR
+464 EGHIGRANMQLQR
-477 GIKAVFDPAGI
+477 NIKKVFDPAGI

-495 T
+495 S

>member
-1 MSDVTVAGSAFAQE
+1 MSVSNLIAELTALVGSDVVR
-15 SADSPLVTE
+15 
-24 SSDSPPRWFNCL
+24 SDA
-36 VPSPDLVSKLI
+36 VS
-47 ALLGSDLVRADATA
+47 

-66 HDATPMYE
+66 RDATPMFE

-84 NTADVA
+84 NTVEVA
-90 KILKFAHETQTPII
+90 KIVKFAHDTKTPII

-126 MTNMNQILEVSK
+126 MTNMNKILEVSK

-151 LSLDQRVEKE
+151 LVLDQLVEKE

-202 LEAVTGTGEI
+202 LEAVLGTGEV

-224 GYDLTRLLVG
+224 GYDVTRLLVG

-240 IFTEITVALAPRPKA
+240 VFTEITVALAPRPAA

-264 DLASASVAV
+264 DLAAAAGAV

-278 SGILPATLEFLDNTC
+278 AGILPATLEFLDNTC
-293 IVAVEDFAHL
+293 LVAVEDFAHL
-303 GLDTGAGALLLFGDD
+303 GLDTKAGALLLFGDD

-324 EQSVNQMADI
+324 EQSVNKMAEI
-334 AKSANGC
+334 AKSASGC
-341 RGATLAADIV
+341 RGVTLAADV
-351 AAEALLYARRCSLPA
+351 AAAEALLYARRCSLPA

-375 LEDISVPRNAM
+375 LEDISVPRKAM
-386 AEVVRRIEE
+386 AEVVNRIEA
-395 IGKKNNL
+395 IGKKHGL
-402 RIGVFGHAGDGNL
+402 RIGTFGHAGDGNL

-425 ADEVASAEIALA
+425 PSEVAAAEVALA
-437 QIFALPLEFGGSI
+437 EIFALPLEFGGSI

-464 ESQIGAANMQVQR
+464 EGLIGSTNMQLQR
-477 GIKAVFDPAGI
+477 DIKKVFDPAGI

-495 T
+495 S

>member
-1 MSDVTVAGSAFAQE
+1 MSV
-15 SADSPLVTE
+15 
-24 SSDSPPRWFNCL
+24 
-36 VPSPDLVSKLI
+36 
-47 ALLGSDLVRADATA
+47 SDLVTKLTALVGSDVVRSDAVS

-66 HDATPMYE
+66 RDATPMFE

-84 NTADVA
+84 NTAEVA
-90 KILKFAHETQTPII
+90 KIVKFAHDTKTPII

-151 LSLDQRVEKE
+151 LTLDQLVEKE

-202 LEAVTGTGEI
+202 LEAVLGTGEV

-224 GYDLTRLLVG
+224 GYDVTRLLVG

-240 IFTEITVALAPRPKA
+240 VFTEIIVALAPRPEA

-264 DLASASVAV
+264 DLAAAAAAV
-273 EKIIS
+273 EKIIT

-293 IVAVEDFAHL
+293 LVAVEDFAHL
-303 GLDTGAGALLLFGDD
+303 GLDTKAGALLLFGDD
-318 GDAISI
+318 GDSISI
-324 EQSVNQMADI
+324 EQSVSKMAEI
-334 AKSANGC
+334 AKSSTGC
-341 RGATLAADIV
+341 RGVTLAADV
-351 AAEALLYARRCSLPA
+351 AAADALLYARRCSLPA

-375 LEDISVPRNAM
+375 LEDIAVPRSVM
-386 AEVVRRIEE
+386 AEVVNRIEG
-395 IGKKNNL
+395 IGKKHGL
-402 RIGVFGHAGDGNL
+402 RIGTFGHAGDGNL
-415 HPTIVLDKDN
+415 HPTIVLDKDSPK
-425 ADEVASAEIALA
+425 EVAAAELALA
-437 QIFALPLEFGGSI
+437 EIFALPLEFGGSI

-464 ESQIGAANMQVQR
+464 EAKIGTANMQLQR
-477 GIKAVFDPAGI
+477 NIKKVFDPAGI

-495 T
+495 S

>member
-1 MSDVTVAGSAFAQE
+1 MSAADLATKLSNLVGSDVVR
-15 SADSPLVTE
+15 
-24 SSDSPPRWFNCL
+24 SDA
-36 VPSPDLVSKLI
+36 VS
-47 ALLGSDLVRADATA
+47 

-66 HDATPMYE
+66 RDATPMFE

-84 NTADVA
+84 NTAEVS
-90 KILKFAHETQTPII
+90 KIVKFAHDTNTPII

-126 MTNMNQILEVSK
+126 MTKMNQVLEVSK

-151 LSLDQRVEKE
+151 IDLDELVAKE
-161 GLRFVPDPGSRNVS
+161 GLRFIPDPGSRNVS

-202 LEAVTGTGEI
+202 LEAVLGNGEI

-224 GYDLTRLLVG
+224 GYDVTRLLVG

-240 IFTEITVALAPRPKA
+240 IFTEITVALAPRPEA
-255 SKYGVAYFE
+255 SKYGVAYFD
-264 DLASASVAV
+264 DLASAAGAV

-293 IVAVEDFAHL
+293 VVAVEDFAHL
-303 GLDTGAGALLLFGDD
+303 GLDTNAGALLLFGDD
-318 GDAISI
+318 GDAVSI
-324 EQSVNQMADI
+324 EQSVNKMAEI
-334 AKSANGC
+334 AKTASGA
-341 RGATLAADIV
+341 RGVTLAADI
-351 AAEALLYARRCSLPA
+351 AAADALLYARRCSLPA
-366 LARLSSLSI
+366 LARLSSMSI
-375 LEDISVPRNAM
+375 LEDIAVPRKAM
-386 AEVVRRIEE
+386 AEVVNRIQD
-395 IGKKNNL
+395 IGKKYGL
-402 RIGVFGHAGDGNL
+402 RIGTFGHAGDGNL

-425 ADEVASAEIALA
+425 KDEVRAAEAALA
-437 QIFALPLEFGGSI
+437 EIFALPREFGGSI

-464 ESQIGAANMQVQR
+464 EDLIGSTNMQLQR
-477 GIKAVFDPAGI
+477 SIKKVFDPAGI

-495 T
+495 S

>member
-1 MSDVTVAGSAFAQE
+1 MSVSNLIAELTALVGSDVVR
-15 SADSPLVTE
+15 
-24 SSDSPPRWFNCL
+24 SDA
-36 VPSPDLVSKLI
+36 VS
-47 ALLGSDLVRADATA
+47 

-66 HDATPMYE
+66 RDATPMFE

-84 NTADVA
+84 NTAEVA
-90 KILKFAHETQTPII
+90 KIVKFAHDTKTPII

-126 MTNMNQILEVSK
+126 MTNMNKILEVSK

-151 LSLDQRVEKE
+151 LALDQLVEKE

-202 LEAVTGTGEI
+202 LEAVLGTGEV

-224 GYDLTRLLVG
+224 GYDVTRLLVG

-240 IFTEITVALAPRPKA
+240 VFTEIIVALAPRPAA

-264 DLASASVAV
+264 DLAAAAGAV
-273 EKIIS
+273 EKIIT

-293 IVAVEDFAHL
+293 LVAVEDFAHL
-303 GLDTGAGALLLFGDD
+303 GLDTNAGALLLFGDD

-324 EQSVNQMADI
+324 EQSVNKMAEI

-341 RGATLAADIV
+341 RGVTLAADV
-351 AAEALLYARRCSLPA
+351 AAAEALLYARRCSLPA

-375 LEDISVPRNAM
+375 LEDISVPRKAM
-386 AEVVRRIEE
+386 AEVVNRIEA
-395 IGKKNNL
+395 IGKKHGL
-402 RIGVFGHAGDGNL
+402 RIGTFGHAGDGNL

-425 ADEVASAEIALA
+425 PREVAAAELALA
-437 QIFALPLEFGGSI
+437 EIFALPLEFGGSI

-464 ESQIGAANMQVQR
+464 EGHIGTANMQLQR
-477 GIKAVFDPAGI
+477 NIKKVFDPAGI

-495 T
+495 S